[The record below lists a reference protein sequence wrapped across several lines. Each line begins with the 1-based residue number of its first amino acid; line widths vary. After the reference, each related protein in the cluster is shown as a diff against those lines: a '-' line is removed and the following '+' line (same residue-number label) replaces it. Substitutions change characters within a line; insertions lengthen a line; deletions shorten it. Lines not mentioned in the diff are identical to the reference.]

1 MEDLYRWPVICTGT
15 QYAGTAIW
23 YQLLNL
29 PVPSVL
35 NLVQTRVL
43 PWILPLNLTDG
54 FSSKIFDPRYFTE
67 SVSHSCWSMPRAIY
81 AASQF
86 ASQIGGA
93 DGAARHRWWSLA
105 AARPAARE
113 NSRADVV
120 VQKVRACNQNQLCVG
135 HAEMRLPVKPSTHL
149 SVLKSNHLNQ
159 LLYIF

>member
-1 MEDLYRWPVICTGT
+1 MHAATHASHAGTMHNYLGTGIKLLSVEIICTGT

-93 DGAARHRWWSLA
+93 DGAARH
-105 AARPAARE
+105 
-113 NSRADVV
+113 
-120 VQKVRACNQNQLCVG
+120 
-135 HAEMRLPVKPSTHL
+135 H
-149 SVLKSNHLNQ
+149 
-159 LLYIF
+159 